1 MWDNSHKRALSGRT
15 VAAASTLTSAQR
27 SARCAGSS
35 QADRRPGVRFMS
47 SVLLIDDNDAE
58 RRMYSRLLYYNGFDV
73 LEADDP
79 IVGMEMART
88 QVPDVILMDY
98 WMPRMNGLL
107 AAEVLGVTPETI
119 HIPIVC
125 ITGLDVTQQR
135 EPAAGCR

>member
-1 MWDNSHKRALSGRT
+1 
-15 VAAASTLTSAQR
+15 
-27 SARCAGSS
+27 
-35 QADRRPGVRFMS
+35 MS
-47 SVLLIDDNDAE
+47 SILLIDDNDAE

-107 AAEVLGVTPETI
+107 AAEVLGVTPETR

-135 EPAAGCR
+135 ALAAGCRELLFKPLRTHELVQAVRRYLPPEGRANGAHNVADAGD